1 MGKFKKIHAMKKL
14 LMLLLSTL
22 TTTVFGQVETQQ
34 NLSDFLPKGYV
45 IFEKINGDLN
55 KDGTEDLVIIVKGTN
70 KENIV
75 INQFDE
81 KVDRNRRGIIVL
93 FNKKDHYESVLKNY
107 DCFCSENEDGG
118 VYFPPELSIEIKNDN
133 LYAHYAHGRYGY
145 WQFTFRYQNSDF
157 ELIGY
162 DESNGGAVIESE
174 KSINFLTKKKQVKVN
189 TNENAEGGDEVFKE
203 TWGKII
209 VNRLIKLSEIK
220 DFDELDMSVY

>member
-1 MGKFKKIHAMKKL
+1 
-14 LMLLLSTL
+14 MLLLSTL
-22 TTTVFGQVETQQ
+22 TTTVFGQVETKQ

-81 KVDRNRRGIIVL
+81 KVDHNRRGIIVL

-107 DCFCSENEDGG
+107 DCFSSENEDGG

-145 WQFTFRYQNSDF
+145 WRFTFRYQNSDF

-220 DFDELDMSVY
+220 DFYELDMSVY

>member
-1 MGKFKKIHAMKKL
+1 
-14 LMLLLSTL
+14 MLLLSTL
-22 TTTVFGQVETQQ
+22 TTTVFGQVETKQ

-81 KVDRNRRGIIVL
+81 KVDHNRRGIIVL

-107 DCFCSENEDGG
+107 DCFSSENEDGG

-220 DFDELDMSVY
+220 DFYELDMSVY

>member
-1 MGKFKKIHAMKKL
+1 MKKL

-22 TTTVFGQVETQQ
+22 TTTVFGQVETKQ

-81 KVDRNRRGIIVL
+81 QVDHNRRGMIVL

-107 DCFCSENEDGG
+107 DCFSSENEDGG

-220 DFDELDMSVY
+220 DFYELDLSVY

>member
-1 MGKFKKIHAMKKL
+1 MKKL

-22 TTTVFGQVETQQ
+22 TTTVFGQVETKQ

-107 DCFCSENEDGG
+107 DCFSSENEDGG

-145 WQFTFRYQNSDF
+145 WRFTFRYQNSDF

-220 DFDELDMSVY
+220 DFYELDLSVY

>member
-1 MGKFKKIHAMKKL
+1 MKKL

-22 TTTVFGQVETQQ
+22 TTTVFGQVETKQ

-81 KVDRNRRGIIVL
+81 KVDHNRRGIIVL

-107 DCFCSENEDGG
+107 DCFSSENEDGG

-220 DFDELDMSVY
+220 DFYELDLSVY